1 MLYPYPATDYMG
13 SFQFG
18 GINPFMADPSA
29 GLTWAWSKTFDT
41 TSNYWTIPLN
51 GFLVNNLTC
60 NSSANYAIIDSGT
73 TGFIM
78 TDADY

>member
-1 MLYPYPATDYMG
+1 MLLPSVNTGYQA

-18 GINPFMADPSA
+18 GINPFVSDPNA
-29 GLTWAWSKTFDT
+29 NLTWAWSKTFDN
-41 TSNYWTIPLN
+41 TSDYWTIPLN

-60 NSSANYAIIDSGT
+60 NSSANYAIIDFGT

>member
-1 MLYPYPATDYMG
+1 MA
-13 SFQFG
+13 SFQIG
-18 GINPFMADPSA
+18 GMNPFIADPSSNV
-29 GLTWAWSKTFDT
+29 TWVWSKTFDS
-41 TSNYWTIPLN
+41 TSDYWTIPLN
-51 GFLVNNLTC
+51 GFLVNNASC